1 MPHPGFT
8 RPDLCSIRAAAAARA
23 FARRRTGQDHHA
35 AGVTSHRLDGNRT
48 VRNSCGVT
56 GSTRQEPL
64 KRGIPAFWLGDRLN
78 RIARARHPSKGGM
91 LST

>member
-23 FARRRTGQDHHA
+23 FARRRTGQDHHP

-56 GSTRQEPL
+56 GVNEAGTT
-64 KRGIPAFWLGDRLN
+64 KTGDTGVL
-78 RIARARHPSKGGM
+78 AG
-91 LST
+91 